1 MKTGKFRAMRRG
13 LLGDP
18 TFRAEVAREKALMA
32 QLDLAAARQATG
44 MTQEAVAAALGKSQE
59 NVSRIERQRDVRV
72 STLAQ
77 FVQAQG
83 GQLEINAVFAGKRVS
98 LMRPVATSGRQSR
111 TRGSRHGMA
120 GSSSGQ

>member
-1 MKTGKFRAMRRG
+1 MTTSKFRTMRQE
-13 LLGDP
+13 LLADP

-32 QLDLAAARQATG
+32 QIDLAAARQASG
-44 MTQEAVAAALGKSQE
+44 MTQEAVAAGMGKSQE

-83 GQLEINAVFAGKRVS
+83 GQLEITAVFPGKRVS
-98 LMRPVATSGRQSR
+98 LMRSAGGAARPLRV
-111 TRGSRHGMA
+111 RG
-120 GSSSGQ
+120 